1 MIVSLL
7 SAWAAL
13 LLMSGLQ
20 NDAQPSQELP
30 RFRVEAFSTTLEV
43 RVVDEKGRFVH
54 GLTTHDIQVRT
65 DGGRRPIRVVEERGG
80 VRLNLAVL
88 VDIGSEMQLDELK
101 AAREAIFELI
111 HLLEPEDRISLFAYD
126 RHVRLLAG
134 PTTDRHELVEALW
147 NLSIGGRSSWWKRL
161 GRLFSSSA
169 LTGFAVDEALLRL
182 EEESDGVPVILV
194 FSSAFGNI
202 GRATE
207 EHVAR
212 YRARIFGVG
221 WGNPTGNIFNLG
233 ADRRTIQRLVGTS
246 AGVMYSGSEIAER
259 VTYLAEAL
267 KSYYLVVYVPES
279 EEAPKE
285 IHVEYPSCRK
295 CWISFRPTWGPEQG
309 RESVE

>member
-1 MIVSLL
+1 
-7 SAWAAL
+7 
-13 LLMSGLQ
+13 
-20 NDAQPSQELP
+20 
-30 RFRVEAFSTTLEV
+30 
-43 RVVDEKGRFVH
+43 
-54 GLTTHDIQVRT
+54 
-65 DGGRRPIRVVEERGG
+65 
-80 VRLNLAVL
+80 
-88 VDIGSEMQLDELK
+88 
-101 AAREAIFELI
+101 
-111 HLLEPEDRISLFAYD
+111 
-126 RHVRLLAG
+126 
-134 PTTDRHELVEALW
+134 
-147 NLSIGGRSSWWKRL
+147 
-161 GRLFSSSA
+161 

-182 EEESDGVPVILV
+182 EEEGDGVPVILV

-212 YRARIFGVG
+212 FQARVFGVG
-221 WGNPTGNIFNLG
+221 WGNLAGDIFNLG
-233 ADRRTIQRLVGTS
+233 ADRRTIQRLVRAS

-267 KSYYLVVYVPES
+267 KSYYLVIYVPEN